1 MSRAVNC
8 TRADRITQPPQPE
21 WSTAMPR
28 PRSETSESAASE
40 RNNAAND
47 LALLADLEKKV
58 LWLASWTIHNANH
71 IRESVDGLKVGG
83 HQASSASLATIM
95 TALYLRILRP
105 QDRVAVKPHASPIFH
120 AIQYLLGRQTRDK
133 LEAFRGYKGAQSY
146 PSRTK
151 DADDVDFSTG
161 SVGLGV
167 AQTLFSSLVQDYVR
181 AHGWGLAR
189 PEGRM
194 IALVGDAELDEG
206 NIFEAILEGWKQG
219 LRNCWWI
226 IDYNR
231 QSLDAV
237 VREGLWERYEALFR
251 NFGWDVVIVKYGSL
265 QQAAFREP
273 GGEALRRWIDNCP
286 NQLYSALVFQGG
298 AAWRKR
304 LLDDLGDQGPVT
316 RLIEARSDD
325 ELGRLMNNL
334 GGHDLPALLEAFGK
348 VDHDRPT
355 CFICYTVK
363 GFGLPMAGHKDNHA
377 GLMTEKQMETFCA
390 AMGIR
395 PGHEWDMFEG
405 LTQPAGDLQAF
416 LDRVPFAAEAT
427 RRRHAQALDVPAT
440 LDVTIQ
446 PVMSTQ
452 NGFGALLNEIGRA
465 AMPFA
470 ERIVTASPDV
480 TVSTNLGPWVN
491 RRGLFAKSALA
502 DTFKSERIP
511 STFNWEFSPKGQHIE
526 LGIAEMNLFILLS
539 ALGLS
544 HSINGE
550 RLLPIGTLYDPFIA
564 RGLDALNYA
573 CYQDARFILVATPS
587 GITLAPEGGAHQ
599 SIAQPLIGMA
609 QDGLASFE
617 PAFVDELAVVLA
629 WALAYIQKEGA
640 DEASERNWL
649 RDETGGSV
657 YLRLS
662 TRPLEQPKRALTSE
676 LRQSI
681 IDGAYWLRRPG
692 PNCQVVVAYTGAV
705 APEAT
710 QAVGLM
716 AEDRRDVGLLAVTSA
731 DRLNAGWTAAQRARE
746 RGLVHARSHVER
758 LLDEV
763 PAQAGIVTVLDG
775 HPATLAWLG
784 AVAGHRVR
792 PLGVEHFGQTG
803 SLPDLYRHY
812 GIDANAV
819 VAAAAALTPG
829 RPIRHLKALP

>member
-1 MSRAVNC
+1 MAK
-8 TRADRITQPPQPE
+8 
-21 WSTAMPR
+21 STKTKP
-28 PRSETSESAASE
+28 SANE
-40 RNNAAND
+40 
-47 LALLADLEKKV
+47 LAILRELENKV
-58 LWLASWTIHNANH
+58 LWLASWTIHHANH
-71 IRESVDGLKVGG
+71 LRENVDGVKVGG

-95 TALYLRILRP
+95 TALYFRALRP
-105 QDRVAVKPHASPIFH
+105 QDRVAVKPHASPIYH
-120 AIQYLLGRQTRDK
+120 AIQYLFGRQSRQK
-133 LEAFRGYKGAQSY
+133 LEDFRGYKGAQSY
-146 PSRTK
+146 PSRSK

-181 AHGWGLAR
+181 AHGWGLQR

-237 VREGLWERYEALFR
+237 IREGLWARYEALFKA
-251 NFGWDVVIVKYGSL
+251 FGWDVVILKYGALL
-265 QQAAFREP
+265 QQAFRES
-273 GGEALRRWIDNCP
+273 GGERLRQWIDNCP

-304 LLDDLGDQGPVT
+304 LLDEIGDQGDVR
-316 RLIEARSDD
+316 RLIEARSDE
-325 ELGRLMNNL
+325 ELARLMTNL
-334 GGHDLPALLEAFGK
+334 AGHDLPSLIEAFGK
-348 VDHDRPT
+348 VDHDRPI
-355 CFICYTVK
+355 CFICYTIK
-363 GFGLPMAGHKDNHA
+363 GFGLPFAGHKDNHA
-377 GLMTEKQMETFCA
+377 GLMTPAQTESLRA
-390 AMGIR
+390 AMNIR
-395 PGHEWDMFEG
+395 PGHEWDKFEG
-405 LTQPAGDLQAF
+405 LAVAPAELERF
-416 LDRVPFAAEAT
+416 LARVPFAVGE
-427 RRRHAQALDVPAT
+427 RQHAAARIEVPAQ
-440 LDVTIQ
+440 LPVTIQ

-452 NGFGALLNEIGRA
+452 TGFGALLNELSRENSAI
-465 AMPFA
+465 A
-470 ERIVTASPDV
+470 ERMVTASPDV

-491 RRGLFAKSALA
+491 RRGLFARQKMA

-511 STFNWEFSPKGQHIE
+511 STFNWDFSPKGQHIE

-544 HSINGE
+544 HAINGE
-550 RLLPIGTLYDPFIA
+550 RLIPIGTLYDPFIQ

-573 CYQDARFILVATPS
+573 CYQEARFILVATPS

-599 SIAQPLIGMA
+599 SIATPLIGLA
-609 QDGLASFE
+609 QDGLAAFE
-617 PAFVDELAVVLA
+617 PAFVDELAAILA
-629 WALAYIQKEGA
+629 FAFDYIQRDAEG
-640 DEASERNWL
+640 EASERNWL

-662 TRPLEQPKRALTSE
+662 TRPIEQIKRAMTGE
-676 LRQSI
+676 LRQAI
-681 IDGAYWLRRPG
+681 VDGAYWQRPPG

-705 APEAT
+705 VPEAI

-746 RGLVHARSHVER
+746 RGLVHARSHIEK
-758 LLDEV
+758 LMADV
-763 PAQAGIVTVLDG
+763 PSHCGIVTVLDG

-784 AVAGHRVR
+784 AVRGHRVR
-792 PLGVEHFGQTG
+792 ALGVEHFGQTG
-803 SLPDLYRHY
+803 SIPELYRHY
-812 GIDANAV
+812 GIDANAI